1 LANELKKDGI
11 SIKDAAAILAVP
23 RSRFYPRNVR
33 VTKHLNLSRTMYLI
47 KNYPQQSKWP
57 VTAILF
63 MAIAVFALYSDAN
76 LT

>member
-1 LANELKKDGI
+1 
-11 SIKDAAAILAVP
+11 
-23 RSRFYPRNVR
+23 
-33 VTKHLNLSRTMYLI
+33 MYLI

-57 VTAILF
+57 VTAIPF